1 MHVQNKKFH
10 ISTSLNGNGNSKFKY
25 KYEKHQKYHIVI
37 QQSLENGL
45 VMYKII
51 VDGEV
56 VYSQQNNQPQN
67 FNNVMA
73 YVSDPWSDPF
83 DGCLENLELTPGSG
97 NLKLR
102 ILNCFFWLQLCTIN
116 QAFHFHCTDLVSCGA
131 QLAETCSDCPSNGCS
146 GDCTLVN
153 GECTKSEL

>member
-1 MHVQNKKFH
+1 MANRRKQKANVLHLTTGGNCCGNGQRIPAVHVQNKKFH

-97 NLKLR
+97 KLSS
-102 ILNCFFWLQLCTIN
+102 I
-116 QAFHFHCTDLVSCGA
+116 
-131 QLAETCSDCPSNGCS
+131 
-146 GDCTLVN
+146 
-153 GECTKSEL
+153 

>member
-1 MHVQNKKFH
+1 MANRRKQKANVLHLTTGGNCCGNGQRIPAVHVQNKKFH

-97 NLKLR
+97 KFSS
-102 ILNCFFWLQLCTIN
+102 I
-116 QAFHFHCTDLVSCGA
+116 
-131 QLAETCSDCPSNGCS
+131 
-146 GDCTLVN
+146 
-153 GECTKSEL
+153 